1 MKSDFIKCG
10 MTGWCLEIL
19 WTGLQSLLRH
29 DRKLTGVSSLHM
41 FPIYGAAALV
51 GPLSHRLKGCWMP
64 LRGLIYMT
72 GFFGVEYVSGS
83 FLKKYDCC
91 PWDYSK
97 APLQIGGV
105 IRLDYAPLWFATGLL
120 YEKMLCARNRPPL
133 NKAVVPK
140 CQRVGQT

>member
-19 WTGLQSLLRH
+19 WTGMQSLLRH

-51 GPLSHRLKGCWMP
+51 GPLSQRLKGCWMP

-91 PWDYSK
+91 PWDYSH
-97 APLQIGGV
+97 ARFNIRGI
-105 IRLDYAPLWFATGLL
+105 IRLDYAPLWMGAGLL
-120 YEKMLCARNRPPL
+120 FEQILGCHQERTRY
-133 NKAVVPK
+133 
-140 CQRVGQT
+140 

>member
-19 WTGLQSLLRH
+19 WTGLQSMLHH

-41 FPIYGAAALV
+41 FPIYGAASLV
-51 GPLSHRLKGCWMP
+51 RPLSKRLRGCGIV
-64 LRGLIYMT
+64 LRGLIYMA
-72 GFFGVEYVSGS
+72 GIFGVEYVSGS
-83 FLKKYDCC
+83 FLKRHHCC

-97 APLQIGGV
+97 APLQIDGV

-120 YEKMLCARNRPPL
+120 YERMLSAKRPPS
-133 NKAVVPK
+133 
-140 CQRVGQT
+140 

>member
-51 GPLSHRLKGCWMP
+51 GPLSHRLKDCWMP

-83 FLKKYDCC
+83 LLKKYDCC
-91 PWDYSK
+91 PWDYSM

-120 YEKMLCARNRPPL
+120 YEKMLCARNRPPR